1 MSPFRLLSRWALTTV
16 AILLALLAV
25 LLLSL
30 RLAAGELDR
39 FRPEVESLLSDRF
52 NAELDMGQL
61 SGGFHGLDPS
71 LSLDNLTLVSRT
83 EPARPLLEIDSA
95 RLRLDGVASLLG
107 MPRVD
112 DANIRGVTVHLYQ
125 NPDRSWQW
133 PQPAELP
140 PEIIPDGRFTL
151 ERLDYWVGV
160 LLRQRLAVENV
171 RVVLH
176 GLDRRLAFDAPRLLM
191 AGDAG
196 RAHIEGQLHV
206 ADNPDATLTAVLEV
220 LPGQGG
226 LADFNA
232 ALQARMELDHLVELA
247 GVLSRNEPLK
257 VDEARGE
264 AKLWGRWR
272 HGALEDVRLDVDV
285 PRLRLSHEQ
294 RPLDL
299 QDIRVTGQW
308 LRGDDG
314 WQAWLNT
321 QGDAETDVT
330 VSNASA
336 PAGAVVTS
344 DGESLGSGDGSGQAS
359 EQGSE
364 PSLEDVAVEGAGQKP
379 DATLPPADETVAIGK
394 ADAAGR
400 PLPRHWQAS
409 GDGDGWWLNTSAFD
423 LAALAAWR
431 ERAPLPE
438 GLQRVLAR
446 LAPRGQV
453 GGLKV
458 GQRDGHWRAF
468 GELYDVAVD
477 PWQGAP
483 GGGPLDA
490 WVEAEDLSGHIRF
503 ADTGDEPASLNFP
516 DVFAAPM
523 ALSSASGKVSWAYQ
537 GDGVSVTGRDLA
549 VGWHGAPVTG
559 SFDLE
564 VGRTEPGHLALDL
577 AFADVDASSG
587 DLLDWLPVKAL
598 PPELTEWLGR
608 GVAGFVDDGSLSLNL
623 PLVDDVRTE
632 DVDLSLALD
641 IRDGTLP
648 FAPGW
653 PALNGVKGQLRLENQ
668 RLSADVEKAS
678 LVGLQAQDA
687 AVSLNGE
694 HLEVS
699 GQAEGSTTA
708 LLDFLAAIPG
718 LDIGREDWNGQG
730 NVTGKVDLAM
740 DLGAPDALSLD
751 VNASVDEPRLGL
763 EPVGLNVFN
772 VNGDVEY
779 RYRDGRGGL
788 YGELGARAFEGPLLA
803 RFDGDAQTMTLNGRA
818 LARGLLEWAGTP
830 YLAPLVSGY
839 FPYTLRMPV
848 NGEKPTVTLDS
859 RLEGLALN
867 LPDPFGKTASE
878 TVPLTLSIDRARE
891 RGEMVLRDRARMRW
905 RNAPMGA
912 QGQLWLE
919 HWPLEPGWQRDPG
932 WSVQWQTNRL
942 PVSPWI
948 DALTGLSLQHLSGGQ
963 GTAAG
968 SLDAIDLST
977 PCLSLNNHCLG
988 TLQASAN
995 ALGGGNWRMALD
1007 GSIAK
1012 GEADYRPSA
1021 ARPINVDLSRL
1032 SLDGLWPAPEAP
1044 TQVFDEVAVAPAP
1057 TPLPDWLDAV
1067 PDGRLRVAEMT
1078 RLGSTLGPLNLS
1090 WKASP
1095 SQLVLAPLGL
1105 TLGQVSA
1112 RGELIWEAAG
1122 SDSSLTRS
1130 RLRLDGG
1137 DLGTAL
1143 ATLGQDVPIRNAE
1156 THVESQLAWPGA
1168 PWQFALVRSRGSL
1181 DVKLLDGRFLNLQSG
1196 SAKLIGLLN
1205 FDNLLRRLRLD
1216 FSDVTGQGTAFDRV
1230 NGSATLYGGILETHG
1245 PVQIEAPATQF
1256 SLEGQVDL
1264 ARRELDQRLA
1274 ITVPVTQALPVAALV
1289 AGGPV
1294 IGGAVF
1300 LAQRLFGRAIDR
1312 VTRIHYRV
1320 QGPWTD
1326 PRISLESAE

>member
-1 MSPFRLLSRWALTTV
+1 MSPFRLLSRWALTIV
-16 AILLALLAV
+16 AVLLALLAV
-25 LLLSL
+25 LLLTL
-30 RLAAGELDR
+30 RLAASELDR
-39 FRPEVESLLSDRF
+39 LRPEVESLLSDRF
-52 NAELDMGQL
+52 NAELKMEQL

-71 LSLDNLTLVSRT
+71 LSLGQLTLASRT

-95 RLRLDGVASLLG
+95 HLRLDGIATLLG
-107 MPRVD
+107 MPQVD
-112 DANIRGVTVHLYQ
+112 DAKIRGVTLHLYQ
-125 NPDRSWQW
+125 NPDRSWHW

-140 PEIIPDGRFTL
+140 PEIIPDGSFTL

-176 GLDRRLAFDAPRLLM
+176 GLDRRLAFEAPRLLM

-206 ADNPDATLTAVLEV
+206 ANNPDATLTAVLEV

-232 ALQARMELDHLVELA
+232 ALQARMELDQLVELA

-257 VDEARGE
+257 VDEAQGE
-264 AKLWGRWR
+264 ARLWGRWH

-285 PRLRLSHEQ
+285 PRLLLSHEQ
-294 RPLDL
+294 QPLDL

-308 LRGDDG
+308 LRGDEG

-321 QGDAETDVT
+321 RGDSETDVT
-330 VSNASA
+330 TTDAGA
-336 PAGAVVTS
+336 PAEQDATPDEAAQGAGT
-344 DGESLGSGDGSGQAS
+344 GSGAEEGAS
-359 EQGSE
+359 ETLSG
-364 PSLEDVAVEGAGQKP
+364 KP
-379 DATLPPADETVAIGK
+379 
-394 ADAAGR
+394 DAAGR

-409 GDGDGWWLNTSAFD
+409 GDANGWWLKTSRFD

-431 ERAPLPE
+431 DRVPLPD
-438 GLQRVLAR
+438 GLQRVLGR

-453 GGLKV
+453 GGLEV
-458 GQRDGHWRAF
+458 GHRDGHWRAVVA
-468 GELYDVAVD
+468 LYDVAVD

-490 WVEAEDLSGHIRF
+490 WVEAEDLSGSVRF
-503 ADTGDEPASLNFP
+503 ADTGDAPTALNFP
-516 DVFAAPM
+516 DIFAAPM
-523 ALSSASGKVSWAYQ
+523 ALSSASGKVSWVYQ
-537 GDGVSVTGRDLA
+537 DKGVSVTGRDLA
-549 VGWHGAPVTG
+549 VKWRGAPVTG

-564 VGRTEPGHLALDL
+564 AGRTAPGDLALDL
-577 AFADVDASSG
+577 AFTDVDASRI

-598 PPELTEWLGR
+598 PAELTEWLGL
-608 GVAGFVDDGSLSLNL
+608 GVAGIVDDGSLSLNL
-623 PLVDDVRTE
+623 PLADDLHTE

-653 PALNGVKGQLRLENQ
+653 PALEGVEGQLRLDNQ

-678 LVGLQAQDA
+678 LVGLEARDA
-687 AVSLNGE
+687 TVSLNDE
-694 HLEVS
+694 QLEVS
-699 GQAEGSTTA
+699 SQAEGSTTA
-708 LLDFLAAIPG
+708 LLDFLAAIPD
-718 LDIGREDWNGQG
+718 LDIGREDWSGQG
-730 NVTGKVDLAM
+730 SLAGKVDLAM

-751 VNASVDEPRLGL
+751 VSASVDEPRLGL
-763 EPVGLNVFN
+763 APAGLNVFN
-772 VNGDVEY
+772 VNGDVTY
-779 RYRDGRGGL
+779 RYRDRQGGL

-803 RFDGDAQTMTLNGRA
+803 DFDGDAQSMTLTGRA

-830 YLAPLVSGY
+830 DLAPLVSGY
-839 FPYTLRMPV
+839 FPYTLRMPI

-859 RLEGLALN
+859 RLEGLAVN
-867 LPDPFGKTASE
+867 LPPPFGKRAGE
-878 TVPLTLSIDRARE
+878 AVPLTLNFDQARE
-891 RGEMVLRDRARMRW
+891 RGEMVLRDRARLRW
-905 RNAPMGA
+905 RNAPSGT
-912 QGQLWLE
+912 QGQVWLE
-919 HWPLEPGWQRDPG
+919 NWPLEPSWPRGPG
-932 WSVQWQTNRL
+932 WSLQWQTNRL
-942 PVSPWI
+942 PISPWV
-948 DALTGLSLQHLSGGQ
+948 DALSGLSLQHLSGRQ
-963 GTAAG
+963 GGSQRAAAD
-968 SLDAIDLST
+968 SLATIGLST
-977 PCLSLNNHCLG
+977 ACLSLNNHCLG
-988 TLQASAN
+988 TLQAN
-995 ALGGGNWRMALD
+995 ADSLGGGNWHMTLD

-1012 GEADYRPSA
+1012 GEADYRPAA
-1021 ARPINVDLSRL
+1021 ARTVNVDLTRL

-1044 TQVFDEVAVAPAP
+1044 TQVFDEVAVEPE
-1057 TPLPDWLDAV
+1057 PLPLPGWIDAV

-1078 RLGSTLGPLNLS
+1078 RLGSTLGPLNLN
-1090 WKASP
+1090 WQASP

-1105 TLGQVSA
+1105 TLGQVTA

-1143 ATLGQDVPIRNAE
+1143 AALGQDVPIRNAE

-1181 DVKLLDGRFLNLQSG
+1181 DVNLLDGRFLNLQSG

-1245 PVQIEAPATQF
+1245 PVQIDAPATQF

-1274 ITVPVTQALPVAALV
+1274 ITVPVSQALPVAALV

>member
-1 MSPFRLLSRWALTTV
+1 MSPFRLLLRWALTTV
-16 AILLALLAV
+16 AVLLALLAV
-25 LLLSL
+25 LLLTL
-30 RLAAGELDR
+30 RLAVGELDYL
-39 FRPEVESLLSDRF
+39 RPEVERLLSDRF
-52 NAELDMGQL
+52 NAELEMEQL
-61 SGGFHGLDPS
+61 NGGFQGLDPA
-71 LSLDNLTLVSRT
+71 LSLENLTLVSRT

-95 RLRLDGVASLLG
+95 RLRLAGIASLLG
-107 MPRVD
+107 MPQVD
-112 DANIRGVTVHLYQ
+112 DAKIRGVTLHLYQ
-125 NPDRSWQW
+125 NPDRSWHW

-140 PEIIPDGRFTL
+140 PEIIPDGHFTL

-160 LLRQRLAVENV
+160 LLRQRLAVDNV

-206 ADNPDATLTAVLEV
+206 ANNPDATLTAVLEV

-257 VDEARGE
+257 VDEAQGE

-285 PRLRLSHEQ
+285 PRLLLSHQQ

-308 LRGDDG
+308 LRGEEG

-321 QGDAETDVT
+321 RGDSEAEVT
-330 VSNASA
+330 TSNAGASA
-336 PAGAVVTS
+336 GQGVTA
-344 DGESLGSGDGSGQAS
+344 D
-359 EQGSE
+359 
-364 PSLEDVAVEGAGQKP
+364 EGAKDP
-379 DATLPPADETVAIGK
+379 DHATEEEANEAAKGTS
-394 ADAAGR
+394 DAAGR
-400 PLPRHWQAS
+400 PLPKHWQAS
-409 GDGDGWWLNTSAFD
+409 GDANGWWLNTSDFD

-431 ERAPLPE
+431 ERAPLPD
-438 GLQRVLAR
+438 GLQRVLGR

-458 GQRDGHWRAF
+458 GHRDGHWRAF
-468 GELYDVAVD
+468 VELYDVAVD

-490 WVEAEDLSGHIRF
+490 WVEAEDLSGTVRF

-523 ALSSASGKVSWAYQ
+523 ALSSASGEVSWVYQ
-537 GDGVSVTGRDLA
+537 DKGVSVNGRDLA
-549 VGWHGAPVTG
+549 VRWRGAPVTG

-564 VGRTEPGHLALDL
+564 TGRATPGHLALDL
-577 AFADVDASSG
+577 AFADVDANRN

-598 PPELTEWLGR
+598 PAELTEWLGL
-608 GVAGFVDDGSLSLNL
+608 GVAGVVDDGTLALNL
-623 PLVDDVRTE
+623 PLADDVRTE

-653 PALNGVKGQLRLENQ
+653 PALKGVNGQLRLDNQ

-678 LVGLQAQDA
+678 LVGLEARDA
-687 AVSLNGE
+687 TVSLNDE
-694 HLEVS
+694 YLKVAS
-699 GQAEGSTTA
+699 QAEGSTTA
-708 LLDFLAAIPG
+708 LLDFLAAIPD

-730 NVTGKVDLAM
+730 SLAGKVDLAM
-740 DLGAPDALSLD
+740 DLNAPDALSLD
-751 VNASVDEPRLGL
+751 VSASVDEPRLGL
-763 EPVGLNVFN
+763 VPVGLSLFN
-772 VNGDVEY
+772 VNGDVSY
-779 RYRDGRGGL
+779 RYRDGQGGL

-803 RFDGDAQTMTLNGRA
+803 NFDGDAQTMTLKGRA
-818 LARGLLEWAGTP
+818 LARGLLEWADTP
-830 YLAPLVSGY
+830 DLAPLVSGY
-839 FPYTLRMPV
+839 FPYTLRMPI
-848 NGEKPTVTLDS
+848 NGEKPTVSLDS

-867 LPDPFGKTASE
+867 LPAPFGKRAGE
-878 TVPLTLSIDRARE
+878 AVPLTLNIDQARE

-905 RNAPMGA
+905 RTAPVGT

-919 HWPLEPGWQRDPG
+919 NWPLEPRWPRDPG

-942 PVSPWI
+942 PISPWI
-948 DALTGLSLQHLSGGQ
+948 DALSGLSLQHLSGRQGSGQ
-963 GTAAG
+963 GAD
-968 SLDAIDLST
+968 SLATIGLST
-977 PCLSLNNHCLG
+977 ACLSLNNRCLG
-988 TLQASAN
+988 TLQAN
-995 ALGGGNWRMALD
+995 ADSLGSGNWQMALD

-1012 GEADYRPSA
+1012 GEVDYRPSA
-1021 ARPINVDLSRL
+1021 ARTVNADLTRL

-1044 TQVFDEVAVAPAP
+1044 TQVFDEVAAAPAP
-1057 TPLPDWLDAV
+1057 LPLPNWLEAL

-1090 WKASP
+1090 WQASP
-1095 SQLVLAPLGL
+1095 SRLVLAPLGL